1 MNIDY
6 SVKDRVLNSLC
17 KSLPAEQTVQINL
30 TELLK
35 SAEVDFD
42 TLNAV
47 LTYFQRIGFIEDLN
61 CRRVAL
67 YLNLRTEAFDSFNR
81 GGFTA
86 QEELLK
92 KEIEKLLYEIE
103 SLKPSMPEK
112 VNTITSIAANI
123 ATALGLFLS
132 RQPFFEAP

>member
-6 SVKDRVLNSLC
+6 SVKDRVLNALC
-17 KSLPAEQTVQINL
+17 ESTPAEHDLPIDLPA
-30 TELLK
+30 LLK
-35 SAEVDFD
+35 KSGIDFD

-47 LTYFQRIGFIEDLN
+47 LTYFQRIGFIGRLN
-61 CRRVAL
+61 CRRTHL
-67 YLNLRTEAFDSFNR
+67 SLELRTEAFDSFNR

-132 RQPFFEAP
+132 RQPSF